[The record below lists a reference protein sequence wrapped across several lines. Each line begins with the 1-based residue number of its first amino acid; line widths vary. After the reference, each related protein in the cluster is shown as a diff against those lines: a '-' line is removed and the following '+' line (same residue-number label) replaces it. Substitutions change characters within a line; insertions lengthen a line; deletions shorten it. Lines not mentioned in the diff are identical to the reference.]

1 MRKSARLAEKQ
12 KAKLE
17 KEAQKDPK
25 ENQLSD
31 KISKIAIDNDT
42 TDGAEKMRRFDRPKE
57 KKAKPK
63 KEVQMERRAKKNRS
77 DNRISNIAAM
87 DNGTMFEAFK
97 FLNYYQLATSSH
109 VSKRFWNL
117 IRTHRHKLALLDV
130 ERIYMYSWVDID
142 HQNPA
147 VIKMFDEELSTKEYN
162 EWVVRNGYSKQIP
175 FEGQME
181 NYELRANV
189 SQKPN
194 HCHDIA
200 RTVLFART
208 ELNNEHWPLFQHF
221 TRLLMD
227 PFIFIRTLTLKPH
240 EDAYSFLVGAMNPD
254 HNRLQC
260 KQLVIRLDRNAHK
273 FIVWIKDHVHCDYL
287 QIYHVDLNGEELV
300 GLFLTGALCT
310 SSISICGYDSS
321 KFIVGLVQK
330 FMGLKNS
337 DECQA
342 VESIWGNSLV
352 VKNLGI
358 VDELKRNF
366 AEFIAD
372 EEQTENTLGVGFI
385 NNNIEKKLTL
395 TVDGTVRNRNEKHI
409 AKKLLLLFETNRS
422 GSVCQQDDLP
432 TPCKKDDLPTP

>member
-1 MRKSARLAEKQ
+1 MRKSARLAEKK

-42 TDGAEKMRRFDRPKE
+42 TDGAEKMRRFDRQKE
-57 KKAKPK
+57 KKANPK
-63 KEVQMERRAKKNRS
+63 KEVQMEQRAKTNRS

-117 IRTHRHKLALLDV
+117 IRTHRHKLALLG
-130 ERIYMYSWVDID
+130 VDKIFMDSRVVID

-147 VIKMFDEELSTKEYN
+147 VIKMFDEELSTEEYN
-162 EWVVRNGYSKQIP
+162 EWIVRNGYSKQIP
-175 FEGQME
+175 FKGQMV
-181 NYELRANV
+181 NYELGANV
-189 SQKPN
+189 SQNPN

-200 RTVLFART
+200 GTVLLARAK
-208 ELNNEHWPLFQHF
+208 LNNEHWPLFQHF
-221 TRLLMD
+221 IRLLMD

-240 EDAYSFLVGAMNPD
+240 KDASSFLVGAMNPD

-260 KQLVIRLDRNAHK
+260 KELVTELDRNAHK
-273 FIVWIKDHVHCDYL
+273 FIVWIKDHVRCDKL
-287 QIYHVDLNGEELV
+287 QIDGVGLNDEELV
-300 GLFLTGALCT
+300 DLFLTGALCT
-310 SSISICGYDSS
+310 SSIYITVSS
-321 KFIVGLVQK
+321 KLIVGLVQK
-330 FMGLKNS
+330 FVGLKNS

-342 VESIWGNSLV
+342 VELIRGFVNKNRGMSIFV
-352 VKNLGI
+352 RNLGI

-372 EEQTENTLGVGFI
+372 EVQTKNTLGVGFI
-385 NNNIEKKLTL
+385 NNNIEKKLML
-395 TVDGTVRNRNEKHI
+395 TEN
-409 AKKLLLLFETNRS
+409 LWTNMVS
-422 GSVCQQDDLP
+422 IKITDL
-432 TPCKKDDLPTP
+432 